1 MKFDV
6 IRAVEAAYAGAR
18 DHDGWLSGL
27 LETLGPLDD
36 DVRMFA
42 RVVTIGVD
50 GRVAFESE
58 ARLGAIRESELEE
71 NQRFQN
77 TLPAEA
83 NQALH
88 APSPPVDYALRRAA
102 RCSSTLAA
110 QVRSY
115 LQSTGVEDVLGILA
129 TEPSGTVLLI
139 AKLIAPGH
147 PRLSARTL
155 HQLTRFSAHLNSG
168 LRLRHALPG
177 VRTTPADDALTEA
190 VLDPAGRV
198 LDAMKGAQAKDA
210 RQGLADA
217 VRRID
222 RARGPLRRTDPDNAL
237 QLWQGLVDGT
247 WSLVDQCDS
256 DGKRYILARR
266 NEPGARD
273 PRALSQRE
281 RSVVAFASMGHQNK
295 FIGYLLGLSAGTVAG
310 HLQSAQRKLGLAS
323 RAELIR
329 LAFLLQA
336 APDTVP
342 EHP

>member
-1 MKFDV
+1 MRLD
-6 IRAVEAAYAGAR
+6 R
-18 DHDGWLSGL
+18 GL
-27 LETLGPLDD
+27 KEPYRPEKVAPPPGQRMVGTDFTDCLLTETLSSAYS
-36 DVRMFA
+36 MF
-42 RVVTIGVD
+42 
-50 GRVAFESE
+50 
-58 ARLGAIRESELEE
+58 
-71 NQRFQN
+71 
-77 TLPAEA
+77 
-83 NQALH
+83 
-88 APSPPVDYALRRAA
+88 
-102 RCSSTLAA
+102 
-110 QVRSY
+110 
-115 LQSTGVEDVLGILA
+115 
-129 TEPSGTVLLI
+129 
-139 AKLIAPGH
+139 
-147 PRLSARTL
+147 
-155 HQLTRFSAHLNSG
+155 
-168 LRLRHALPG
+168 
-177 VRTTPADDALTEA
+177 A

-217 VRRID
+217 VRRMD
-222 RARGPLRRTDPDNAL
+222 RARGPLRRTDPDDAL

-266 NEPGARD
+266 NEPGVRD

-329 LAFLLQA
+329 SLAFLLQA
-336 APDTVP
+336 APDTVASVP